1 MSNPYKDIASYGYK
15 DSSKFKGR
23 EEDIKKFFSILNSEI
38 CSVLYAES
46 GIGKTS
52 FINAGIE
59 PIMIQRGFFPIHV
72 LIPEYVFKKSDT
84 DFSIE
89 TWLVEYIKSYNENDE
104 KSKILDKELLWE
116 KIPIEIEDNIV
127 KDRDKV
133 KETLHKFRGNLWWL
147 LHTYSLQVDKRVYRP
162 YIVFDQ
168 FEEIFV
174 KTAQE
179 RSSGFLKDFFSLMEQ
194 VTSNSIPDIIR
205 SGLDELADVGAYFK
219 INSEAEYKITFSLR
233 KEFLSDFDYW
243 TNEAYSISELYR
255 NRMMLRPLTK
265 KQAEN
270 VITKQ
275 PIEGEAAD
283 GNKYD
288 ETLKDICDD
297 IIKKID
303 DKDKDVIEPVLLSI
317 ICSRLYDKASTLQNN
332 KIDKIDLQII
342 DISTEIRYFYD
353 GLVQKL
359 VKEKVFKG
367 KRDVERFENLFVS
380 EVDGHRMR
388 KSMRDDKDLQAFAKG
403 HIKEY
408 KDSKDVLR
416 TNKTV
421 FDDLE
426 GVHLIRRSN
435 VGEDTYIELIHDRFA
450 DVIHQ
455 RQISRSKTRQGLL
468 WIIMWAC
475 LLIGIFFYTLYFVR
489 GNADGKGGWGY
500 FTEIENRT
508 VLSEDSTIKYPE
520 NFAENFILSGEKT
533 VYNFSNWTYLKSVRT
548 KSSYDRLMVD
558 LYGCPLLQELNF
570 SNSIKDLIIK
580 LYNVPSVNIY
590 IGPNV
595 EELSIDVY
603 RYTNAPIFTINNNR
617 YKKYDVEIDQ
627 KDNSNER
634 PDNKNKRTKVSIV
647 YDSKE
652 EKAVYIPSELDSIFE
667 FPVELRGQS
676 MLWYQNKKYYNKK
689 ATKEDEI
696 LNEDSLMINQSV
708 LHYSDLTYKDK
719 KAKYVNFSDSVVKI
733 GYCSFQNFENLRRIR
748 LSENID
754 SIDDQAFAG
763 CVNLEQ
769 IEFPKSLRYIGPEA
783 FLGCVSLKK
792 IVFSGSVPL
801 YIDRCA
807 FYGCKKLEY
816 IELPDSVI
824 MNKFFSPTVFKRCPS
839 IKDVII
845 RNPSLSNLGIK
856 DGVVYEKA
864 TGMPLLAFTNYCK
877 FNLKRYYS
885 KNGIIFHDS
894 IDSTGKKKI
903 VSDIIPSGA
912 DFVSMARGGQYSKT
926 GDWVIDW
933 VNQTV
938 FAIKPSRELRI
949 PALSS
954 ISLESLFFEFP
965 PDSLQKIYVPY
976 PQPETKDKM
985 IFSVYLPDSI
995 LSKITLVV
1003 PKGCIKYYANHPRFT
1018 SFKSIEEDDWW
1029 RGYFNNFIFYAKS
1042 ILSSLSYI
1050 MGLYSITGDYT
1061 SSIMIAGL
1069 LLVLIAIMGWYV
1081 IYKIEEKFRK
1091 KNNRDCS
1098 YYLML
1103 LDSFIKLCAIIVV
1116 YSILYWFVLLVLL
1129 DSPSV
1134 LNANVVCV
1142 PLAIIVLFLLF
1153 SPIKVLNEFMIV
1165 ITYLKRRNWKRVIMV
1180 VAVVIACSILIK
1192 GYQTTCDLEKML
1204 VFGKYSRAT
1213 SLMYSQ
1219 IMNKDSIVSE
1229 DSILIRKVLLSSE
1242 GFPYLAENEGFST
1255 NVTSIEPFKD
1265 KNLLLITKQD
1275 SVILLD
1281 FANHE
1286 QHKYKIPQSK
1296 SYYVDDKFVCGYS
1309 NSDYAFIC
1317 KRKETVADSIK
1328 GWNLHFADNGK
1339 YVVSKTDSMCY
1350 IYNIQKKPKII
1361 KAFHWENPSF
1371 VEVMQSSHYL
1381 AVQKNSNSP
1390 VEVYD
1395 ISCGEKIFASGV
1407 KGRLSFLSDSLLIT
1421 SDYEHTFIYK
1431 LNNTTLSLLHEIKGY
1446 SPTILENNEIN
1457 IITRGGSYKFFHRIN
1472 NSECRTDSVNT
1483 WIYSYQ
1489 IGEYSKFWN
1498 WDVVRHLK
1506 KLGKQSLISL
1516 NDRYMIVRNDS
1527 SQTTSIYDIN
1537 RKCRLMKSIKGKSPE
1552 VLNSEGE
1559 TLFCIKSLQEDSI
1572 YVYKG
1577 IKQIFKHP
1585 HNSYQSISNNYLL
1598 ERFGDRVKIIRL
1610 DNPSESYIL
1619 EDEGRHFPVGD
1630 CVIFDGWIF
1639 NKYRGNYD
1647 NILPTDE
1654 LIDRCDYLS
1663 EKQKQ
1668 GLKRKITYQSSG
1680 N

>member
-72 LIPEYVFKKSDT
+72 LIPEYVFKKSDA

-89 TWLVEYIKSYNENDE
+89 TWLVEYIKSYNENEE
-104 KSKILDKELLWE
+104 KSKILDKELFWK

-127 KDRDKV
+127 TDRDKV

-179 RSSGFLKDFFSLMEQ
+179 KSSGLLKDFFSLMEQ

-205 SGLDELADVGAYFK
+205 SGLDELANVGAYFR

-243 TNEAYSISELYR
+243 TNEVYSISELYR

-275 PIEGEAAD
+275 PIEDEAAD
-283 GNKYD
+283 DNKYD
-288 ETLKDICDD
+288 ETLKEISDD

-317 ICSRLYDKASTLQNN
+317 ICSRLYDKASTLQKN
-332 KIDKIDLQII
+332 KLDKSDLQLI
-342 DISTEIRYFYD
+342 DISTEISHFYD

-359 VKEKVFKG
+359 IKEKVFKG
-367 KRDVERFENLFVS
+367 NRDVERFEDLFVS
-380 EVDGHRMR
+380 EADGHRMR
-388 KSMRDDKDLQAFAKG
+388 KSMRDDKDLQAFARG

-416 TNKTV
+416 TDRTV
-421 FDDLE
+421 FNDLE

-450 DVIHQ
+450 EVIHQ
-455 RQISRSKTRQGLL
+455 KQIKRNEMRLDKFWKYGCLAF
-468 WIIMWAC
+468 IIA
-475 LLIGIFFYTLYFVR
+475 LFLYTIFYTC
-489 GNADGKGGWGY
+489 GNPSGNGGY
-500 FTEIENRT
+500 CSYYTEITNRVVDSGIGHSGFAEELCIKENGYYYT
-508 VLSEDSTIKYPE
+508 LDWYHLKKIEVKSTESINLEVSGCPQLTDIYLTEDVVDKAVLNVKKCRRVNIHIKSDVDTLKIYSDALTTLTFDIKNGRYKQFLIYRRMTDREELDNNYDST
-520 NFAENFILSGEKT
+520 S
-533 VYNFSNWTYLKSVRT
+533 
-548 KSSYDRLMVD
+548 
-558 LYGCPLLQELNF
+558 
-570 SNSIKDLIIK
+570 
-580 LYNVPSVNIY
+580 PSM
-590 IGPNV
+590 
-595 EELSIDVY
+595 
-603 RYTNAPIFTINNNR
+603 APIIWDR
-617 YKKYDVEIDQ
+617 QYK
-627 KDNSNER
+627 
-634 PDNKNKRTKVSIV
+634 
-647 YDSKE
+647 
-652 EKAVYIPSELDSIFE
+652 KAVYISPRITDHFRFPDELCI
-667 FPVELRGQS
+667 
-676 MLWYQNKKYYNKK
+676 Y
-689 ATKEDEI
+689 
-696 LNEDSLMINQSV
+696 DSLYYDSLYNRKWYFNIKSDTIIDCREIPLAFKTNNCRNVRSIVLTDSV
-708 LHYSDLTYKDK
+708 RRIHNYGFSNFNNLEKIE
-719 KAKYVNFSDSVVKI
+719 FSDNLDTI
-733 GYCSFQNFENLRRIR
+733 GA
-748 LSENID
+748 
-754 SIDDQAFAG
+754 QAFMG
-763 CVNLEQ
+763 LTKLESVIIPKSVNLIGAEA
-769 IEFPKSLRYIGPEA
+769 FRDCSSLKRVIFKTEKAITICKDA
-783 FLGCVSLKK
+783 FLGCS
-792 IVFSGSVPL
+792 S
-801 YIDRCA
+801 
-807 FYGCKKLEY
+807 LEY
-816 IELPDSVI
+816 VELPDSIVSDDLPHI
-824 MNKFFSPTVFKRCPS
+824 FAGCININKVKIKNPQKSNLA
-839 IKDVII
+839 IKD
-845 RNPSLSNLGIK
+845 K
-856 DGVVYEKA
+856 VVYEKDS
-864 TGMPLLAFTNYCK
+864 GIPLLFFTDYCVYSDK
-877 FNLKRYYS
+877 SSGYYS
-885 KNGIIFHDS
+885 ENGILYHD
-894 IDSTGKKKI
+894 IGNGREMVFTPKH
-903 VSDIIPSGA
+903 A
-912 DFVSMARGGQYSKT
+912 DFLALTKYSQYTSS
-926 GDWVIDW
+926 GDWIIDW
-933 VNQTV
+933 GNSIIYSHVQN
-938 FAIKPSRELRI
+938 KDLRI
-949 PALSS
+949 PALQRKP
-954 ISLESLFFEFP
+954 LQNLWFWLT
-965 PDSLQKIYVPY
+965 PDSLERIYSPY
-976 PQPETKDKM
+976 PQPDCKD
-985 IFSVYLPDSI
+985 SVLFRVLLPDSI
-995 LSKITLVV
+995 KSRIVLYV
-1003 PKGCIKYYANHPRFT
+1003 PYGCKKYYLNHPAFR
-1018 SFKSIEEDDWW
+1018 SFKSIEEESAW
-1029 RGYFNNFIFYAKS
+1029 RRPFNIIYAYAESTMLFLKQHKEIACLLCLFILGAGYVFYKIEKKVYANTLINRSFSINRIILHTINKLVLFILIYT
-1042 ILSSLSYI
+1042 ILYHFILILFIQNSLLI
-1050 MGLYSITGDYT
+1050 
-1061 SSIMIAGL
+1061 
-1069 LLVLIAIMGWYV
+1069 VNLIAIPLSIITIYV
-1081 IYKIEEKFRK
+1081 MSGRK
-1091 KNNRDCS
+1091 SFENRWIIIK
-1098 YYLML
+1098 Y
-1103 LDSFIKLCAIIVV
+1103 FIRGLNWEIVV
-1116 YSILYWFVLLVLL
+1116 TSI
-1129 DSPSV
+1129 SV
-1134 LNANVVCV
+1134 LFFIC
-1142 PLAIIVLFLLF
+1142 ILFFQARNLF
-1153 SPIKVLNEFMIV
+1153 NL
-1165 ITYLKRRNWKRVIMV
+1165 
-1180 VAVVIACSILIK
+1180 
-1192 GYQTTCDLEKML
+1192 DKML
-1204 VFGKYSRAT
+1204 SKGKYNRAT

-1296 SYYVDDKFVCGYS
+1296 SYYVDDKFVYGYS

-1317 KRKETVADSIK
+1317 KRKETVSDSIK
-1328 GWNLHFADNGK
+1328 GRYLHFADNGK

-1350 IYNIQKKPKII
+1350 IYDIQNKPKLI

-1371 VEVMQSSHYL
+1371 VEVTQSSHYL
-1381 AVQKNSNSP
+1381 AVQENSNSP

-1395 ISCGEKIFASGV
+1395 ISSGGKIFASGV

-1421 SDYEHTFIYK
+1421 SDYKHTFIYK

-1457 IITRGGSYKFFHRIN
+1457 IITKGGSYKTFFHRIN
-1472 NSECRTDSVNT
+1472 NSECRTDSVNA

-1489 IGEYSKFWN
+1489 IGEYSEFWN
-1498 WDVVRHLK
+1498 WDVVRHFK
-1506 KLGKQSLISL
+1506 NLGKQSLISL

-1527 SQTTSIYDIN
+1527 SQITSIYDIN
-1537 RKCRLMKSIKGKSPE
+1537 GKCRLMKSIKGKSPD